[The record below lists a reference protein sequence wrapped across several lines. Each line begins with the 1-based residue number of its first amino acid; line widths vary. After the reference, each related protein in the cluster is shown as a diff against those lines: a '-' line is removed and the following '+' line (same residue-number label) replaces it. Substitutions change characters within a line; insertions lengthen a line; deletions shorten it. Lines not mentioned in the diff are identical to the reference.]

1 MPHSEVCCFVGC
13 DAV

>member
-1 MPHSEVCCFVGC
+1 MPHSEICFVGC